1 MELKQGLAVLTDL
14 GNSMAQIELLLDF
27 SFQIELGEGLS
38 RNSLRMC
45 FPELSVPRF
54 CCSSFI
60 SGEINLFQ
68 TSLFLVLDS
77 WLLILS

>member
-1 MELKQGLAVLTDL
+1 MELKQELAVLTDL
-14 GNSMAQIELLLDF
+14 GNSMAQIELLGF

-68 TSLFLVLDS
+68 TSLFLVLDF
-77 WLLILS
+77 WLLILP